1 MKTKI
6 GLAVGFAVGNAL
18 YQMTRPDFVRID
30 WADVVVVPLICFA
43 LLLLVPNRWLERKKG
58 TGS

>member
-6 GLAVGFAVGNAL
+6 GLALGLAIGNAL
-18 YQMTRPDFVRID
+18 YQLTRPDSGRLD

-43 LLLLVPNRWLERKKG
+43 LLLLVPNRWLEKKKG
-58 TGS
+58 TDA